1 MRQPGIHRR
10 DRRRRIGAGGWFGRG
25 LCHTQQ
31 RSAHAAPA
39 RPLSANPPT
48 DPLTGCRRL
57 VQDQLSA
64 MQRTPVVSTTS
75 QATDSDPPQHCA
87 TESATA
93 AATPRT
99 ASARRKTAS
108 TRDTKAR
115 AARRDAPREERES
128 LQRAEDA
135 ADGEPSEVV
144 EAAAVLIDVPAAKP
158 KEPVSGGTFRSLKIR
173 NYRLYFT
180 GNVVCQTG
188 TWMNRVAQDWLVL
201 QLTNN
206 NPVAL
211 GVATA
216 LQFGPTLLLS
226 IWAGTLADRSDKRRL
241 LRWIQVV
248 LGLAAMALGIL
259 AWAQVANI
267 WDVYLACLVVGTAAS
282 LDGPVRQS
290 FVSELV
296 GPGHLTNAVA
306 LNALGFN
313 GARIIGPAIAGVLI
327 SAFDTGPVMTFSGLS
342 YIAVI
347 VGLTLI
353 DPSQLRRSKPVER
366 RQGQARE
373 GLRYVRGRPDLMLVL
388 ALLFMVA
395 TFGMNFQVT
404 LAIMARIVFQR
415 DAASY
420 GLLSTAVAVGAL
432 LGALMS
438 ARRVQAPRQR
448 LLIGTAL
455 GFGVVE
461 VILGFAGSYYLL
473 AVLLIPEGVLMLA
486 FTNAANAMVQMSTTP
501 SMRGRVMG
509 VYTLAFLGGTPF
521 FSPVLGVLADHFG
534 GGAPLVFGG
543 AVSAISA
550 LVIGI
555 WLVRTSHVHF
565 EVRVSPVPHVHLQNP
580 AVDEDDEHLSE
591 TIADSLHRIGGGARR
606 SVRPAVSAVKRA
618 GRVGRRMAR
627 RPGAR
632 RRR

>member
-1 MRQPGIHRR
+1 M
-10 DRRRRIGAGGWFGRG
+10 
-25 LCHTQQ
+25 
-31 RSAHAAPA
+31 
-39 RPLSANPPT
+39 
-48 DPLTGCRRL
+48 
-57 VQDQLSA
+57 
-64 MQRTPVVSTTS
+64 STTS
-75 QATDSDPPQHCA
+75 QSTDSDPPPQPPV

-93 AATPRT
+93 VTRT
-99 ASARRKTAS
+99 GSARRKPAS
-108 TRDTKAR
+108 TRGTRAR
-115 AARRDAPREERES
+115 AARRDAAREERES
-128 LQRAEDA
+128 LQRA
-135 ADGEPSEVV
+135 ADSPDTEPIEVA
-144 EAAAVLIDVPAAKP
+144 EPAVLVDVPTTKP
-158 KEPVSGGTFRSLKIR
+158 EQPVTGGTFRSLKIR

-180 GNVVCQTG
+180 GNVICQTG

-201 QLTNN
+201 QLTDN

-248 LGLAAMALGIL
+248 LGLAAMTLGIL

-267 WDVYLACLVVGTAAS
+267 WHVYVACLVVGTAAS
-282 LDGPVRQS
+282 MDGPVRQA

-313 GARIIGPAIAGVLI
+313 GARIVGPAIAGVLI
-327 SAFDTGPVMTFSGLS
+327 SAVDTGPVMTFSGLS

-366 RQGQARE
+366 RKGQARE

-432 LGALMS
+432 LGALLS

-461 VILGFAGSYYLL
+461 VFLGFAGSYDLL
-473 AVLLIPEGVLMLA
+473 AVLLIPEGIMMLA

-521 FSPVLGVLADHFG
+521 FSPVLGVLADNFG

-580 AVDEDDEHLSE
+580 AVDADDEHLSE

-606 SVRPAVSAVKRA
+606 SVRPAVSVVKRA

-627 RPGAR
+627 RPVAR

>member
-1 MRQPGIHRR
+1 M
-10 DRRRRIGAGGWFGRG
+10 
-25 LCHTQQ
+25 
-31 RSAHAAPA
+31 
-39 RPLSANPPT
+39 
-48 DPLTGCRRL
+48 
-57 VQDQLSA
+57 
-64 MQRTPVVSTTS
+64 STTS
-75 QATDSDPPQHCA
+75 QATDSDPSQHA
-87 TESATA
+87 SDSESETA
-93 AATPRT
+93 DDGLRT
-99 ASARRKTAS
+99 ASARRKPVS
-108 TRDTKAR
+108 IRDTRAR
-115 AARRDAPREERES
+115 AARADATREERRS
-128 LQRAEDA
+128 LQRAEGGVDS
-135 ADGEPSEVV
+135 EPIEVV
-144 EAAAVLIDVPAAKP
+144 EPAVLTGAPAAKP
-158 KEPVSGGTFRSLKIR
+158 DGPVSGGTFRSLKIR

-201 QLTNN
+201 QLTDN

-259 AWAQVANI
+259 AWARAANI
-267 WDVYLACLVVGTAAS
+267 WDVYVACLVVGTAAS

-313 GARIIGPAIAGVLI
+313 GARIIGPAAAGVLI

-342 YIAVI
+342 YLAVI
-347 VGLTLI
+347 LGLTLI
-353 DPSQLRRSKPVER
+353 DPSQLRRTKPVER
-366 RQGQARE
+366 RKGQARE
-373 GLRYVRGRPDLMLVL
+373 GLRYIRGRPDLMLVL

-404 LAIMARIVFQR
+404 LAIMARIVFRR

-473 AVLLIPEGVLMLA
+473 AVLLIPEGILMLA
-486 FTNAANAMVQMSTTP
+486 FTNAANAMVQMSTAP
-501 SMRGRVMG
+501 AMRGRVMG
-509 VYTLAFLGGTPF
+509 VYTLAFLGGTPL
-521 FSPVLGVLADHFG
+521 FSPVLGVLADNFG

-555 WLVRTSHVHF
+555 WLMRTSHVHF
-565 EVRVSPVPHVHLQNP
+565 QVRASPVPHVHLQNP

-618 GRVGRRMAR
+618 GRAGRRMAR
-627 RPGAR
+627 RPAAR
-632 RRR
+632 RRG